1 MEITRDV
8 IKDLLPLYISGEVSA
23 DTKTLVEAYLR
34 LDAELARA
42 VAAARALELPPTPA
56 PPPSGEKATLDET
69 RRLLKQKTDTLVVAI
84 IFSVLPFV
92 FTFNGDGINFLL
104 IRDKPIVGAAW
115 LFTAAALWI
124 WHGYLRRRLAVAGL

>member
-8 IKDLLPLYISGEVSA
+8 IKDLLPLYISGEVSS

-34 LDAELARA
+34 LDSELARA

-56 PPPSGEKATLDET
+56 PAPTGEKATLDET

-92 FTFNGDGINFLL
+92 FTFDGGGITFLL

-115 LFTAAALWI
+115 LFTAATLWI
-124 WHGYLRRRLAVAGL
+124 WYAYQRRRLGVAGL